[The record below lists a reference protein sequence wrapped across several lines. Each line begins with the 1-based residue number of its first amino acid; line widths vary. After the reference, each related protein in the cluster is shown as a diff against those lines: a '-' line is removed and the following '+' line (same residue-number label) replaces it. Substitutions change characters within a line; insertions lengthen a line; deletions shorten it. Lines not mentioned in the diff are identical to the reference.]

1 MKILINSKKKFKKCV
16 PCILFHVLVS
26 VPAFHVPACNVLGF
40 SATLPKLREPKLIM
54 QIAYQACEQNLGST
68 ESSTEC
74 ANHLGGYEASIA
86 QEFFLYFAARIWH
99 FEGSSIAFIKHLLL
113 SITASWDTD
122 VLSS

>member
-1 MKILINSKKKFKKCV
+1 MKILINSKKSLKNAFRV
-16 PCILFHVLVS
+16 FYSMFWFL
-26 VPAFHVPACNVLGF
+26 FHVPACNVMCF
-40 SATLPKLREPKLIM
+40 SATLPKLRVPKLIM
-54 QIAYQACEQNLGST
+54 QIAYQACKQNLGST

-86 QEFFLYFAARIWH
+86 QEFFLYFEARIWH
-99 FEGSSIAFIKHLLL
+99 FEGSSIPFIKHLLL